1 MPQRAKLLG
10 NGASHAAGPCGV
22 RSLFHRRGDAAS
34 LAAVLGTLTR
44 LALSVVRRLLLSCAC
59 LTVCAL
65 PRASQAE
72 DGWQRSRT
80 SKAEALLVGSS
91 SINHSLGR
99 IIEREL
105 AHLGYR
111 VTRKGV
117 PAAGLA
123 RPDYRDMSEILETL
137 PISKRTAAVFV
148 YVGMNDAQALWL
160 RPHERQDPNHS
171 FVAWNDQRWDQLYA
185 QRAREFFE
193 RICQRGAQRALV
205 LLPVDVER
213 ERLQS
218 RLSRIRALQ
227 AEAASDSSCAVALST
242 TGDVGRFEVRGVA
255 MRRPDGF
262 HMSPKGAEVVWERIQ
277 DTALRLV
284 RVPTAREEHGL
295 WCGAPRCG

>member
-1 MPQRAKLLG
+1 LAISFVRRYLLALTCAYACTLP
-10 NGASHAAGPCGV
+10 GAS
-22 RSLFHRRGDAAS
+22 R
-34 LAAVLGTLTR
+34 
-44 LALSVVRRLLLSCAC
+44 
-59 LTVCAL
+59 
-65 PRASQAE
+65 AE
-72 DGWQRSRT
+72 DGAKNAPVQSPRAT
-80 SKAEALLVGSS
+80 KAEALLVGSS

-123 RPDYRDMSEILETL
+123 RPDYRDMNEILETL

-160 RPHERQDPNHS
+160 RPHERPDPNHT
-171 FVAWNDQRWDQLYA
+171 FVSWNDQRWDELYA

-205 LLPVDVER
+205 LLPVDVQR

-277 DTALRLV
+277 DAALELV
-284 RVPTAREEHGL
+284 RMRAPREEHGL